1 LPAAFVCD
9 SSETAV
15 TSELL
20 RLVSK
25 NTQRDTSQ
33 RQGAPPHS
41 RCTGPCCVERN
52 HIGSAANKAIV
63 KSAAGSWERRDTSSS
78 STLPSAVKS
87 GAVAGR
93 RLSMTTA
100 AQRDEVSRILA
111 LTKDDPKEAY
121 GVVERQLSVLVL
133 RTQVMLSLSGIVI
146 TVTGFSGRAI
156 AQTNDLARVLVS
168 LGILVVLAAA
178 ATGIGGVLRL
188 RWLTQELTDDTRETL
203 TRMLGIRD
211 TKSKFLSAAL
221 VLFLVGFSCYC
232 VAIAQMLIHVTPTG

>member
-1 LPAAFVCD
+1 
-9 SSETAV
+9 
-15 TSELL
+15 
-20 RLVSK
+20 
-25 NTQRDTSQ
+25 
-33 RQGAPPHS
+33 
-41 RCTGPCCVERN
+41 
-52 HIGSAANKAIV
+52 
-63 KSAAGSWERRDTSSS
+63 
-78 STLPSAVKS
+78 
-87 GAVAGR
+87 
-93 RLSMTTA
+93 MTTA

-168 LGILVVLAAA
+168 LGILIVLAAA

-203 TRMLGIRD
+203 TRMLEIRD

-221 VLFLVGFSCYC
+221 VLFLLGFSCYC